1 MYMRLVFATNNKHKI
16 REISE
21 LLGDNIELLS
31 LEDVNIHCEIPE
43 DYNTLEENAMA
54 KARYIHKITGM
65 DVFADDT
72 GLEIDALNGA
82 PGVFSARF
90 AGEEKDFEKNID
102 KVLEL
107 MKDAENR
114 KAAFRTVIALIKNE
128 REYLFEGKVN
138 GTILRERRGTGG
150 FGYDPIFLPDGY
162 TQTFAEMTLN
172 QKNMISHRAIAFRKL
187 KSFLL
192 QNNSCDNK
200 NN

>member
-1 MYMRLVFATNNKHKI
+1 
-16 REISE
+16 
-21 LLGDNIELLS
+21 
-31 LEDVNIHCEIPE
+31 
-43 DYNTLEENAMA
+43 
-54 KARYIHKITGM
+54 
-65 DVFADDT
+65 
-72 GLEIDALNGA
+72 
-82 PGVFSARF
+82 
-90 AGEEKDFEKNID
+90 
-102 KVLEL
+102 

>member
-90 AGEEKDFEKNID
+90 AGEGKDFEKNID

-107 MKDAENR
+107 MKDEENR

-192 QNNSCDNK
+192 QNYSCDNK

>member
-1 MYMRLVFATNNKHKI
+1 MRLVFATNNKHKI
-16 REISE
+16 KEISK